1 MHSIAFSLISL
12 TTKVNTTFFLIKYLQ
27 GPAVVVSN
35 RTATIKRQTASSA
48 MDEVSV
54 THSSYVI
61 NFILFGNSSNTM
73 LLVSNTNVETF
84 TQDDAN
90 QHSSFFANRVALKRP
105 ATSTVDSDE
114 DMTLEVEEE
123 QPLRYSGVLKNFI
136 SKTISRDT
144 QVVKR
149 PKFSTTTMPQVAM
162 TKIRTTSAGNL
173 IFVTFCGRSSVLEI
187 SVLVAW

>member
-1 MHSIAFSLISL
+1 M
-12 TTKVNTTFFLIKYLQ
+12 
-27 GPAVVVSN
+27 VSN

-54 THSSYVI
+54 THSSHLI
-61 NFILFGNSSNTM
+61 NFILFGNSSNTI
-73 LLVSNTNVETF
+73 LLVSTAYLGTF

-114 DMTLEVEEE
+114 DMTLEVEEV
-123 QPLRYSGVLKNFI
+123 QPLRYAGVLKNFI
-136 SKTISRDT
+136 SKTISGDT

-149 PKFSTTTMPQVAM
+149 PKFSSTTMPQVAM

-173 IFVTFCGRSSVLEI
+173 MCVTFI
-187 SVLVAW
+187 VATVF